1 MSNACYPQHR
11 APIELKIVSKL
22 VPPDSPIGRLSVFSD
37 LIWDQTDLVESR
49 TLIKGAKVNWQ
60 SIFSNVWETHYLIA
74 ISIME
79 YSYARLYHPIGENY
93 ACDMKTVQH
102 EARYLAL
109 FVEYLQSRKI
119 FEGANISHHDI
130 QDYVSWLINRRGQAL
145 GKRIKTEAADLDWV
159 DVRIRALQSYYSYN
173 KRVSQP
179 LLISPLHGHS
189 IFKYLGK
196 KRQGT
201 EENRTPLI
209 PKDVWDRFLCAALDY
224 VEYFSDDILAGQSV
238 IENIRKNVLPVA
250 SKAKNFAANNFTTRE
265 VKPIL
270 NAIVDFSINPNSGIA
285 WRKTWANVEDLR
297 FELFTLYEACLVVV
311 SCLSGIRESELALI
325 QVHGFQEQTDVDG
338 VSKRYT
344 VISRMV
350 KGDIDRQLIWEVNR
364 PVYQACHI
372 IKKITSYARSHRDC
386 NELFIRSW
394 YRGAGEQFQSDLRKD
409 SLGRSTKG
417 SILPLGPDAM
427 SLALK
432 KFGARLDVAIQ
443 GAYQLPLVDGK
454 KWNFT
459 MRQPRRTLASRIARE
474 PFGLIA
480 GMLHYKHVKLT
491 TFLGYAGKDESWIRD
506 LAIEEFS
513 ANEEFLAQIW
523 DDIQEGALAGAR
535 GNELLNEFKGV
546 AGDLK
551 KNSLQYFIENN
562 RRNLHVGLL
571 NYCLFQRDRALCL
584 SNTKSDL
591 PDKPVINA
599 CYPERCANSCI
610 SKNHLPIWQAQINDA
625 QAMLNHKNVSMPQKI
640 ALKDD
645 IAKSL
650 RILNQLNGTS

>member
-1 MSNACYPQHR
+1 MNNANYSQKNTSF
-11 APIELKIVSKL
+11 ELKIVSKL
-22 VPPDSPIGRLSVFSD
+22 VPADAAVGRLSIFSD
-37 LIWDQTDLVESR
+37 FIWDQTDFVESR
-49 TLIKGAKVNWQ
+49 TLIKGAKINWR
-60 SIFSNVWETHYLIA
+60 SIFDNVWETHYLVA

-79 YSYARLYHPIGENY
+79 YTYARLYDPIGEDY

-102 EARYLAL
+102 EARYLAS

-119 FEGANISHHDI
+119 FGTADIGHHDI
-130 QDYVSWLINRRGQAL
+130 QDYVKWLMRIRGQAL
-145 GKRIKTEAADLDWV
+145 KKRVKTEAADLDWV
-159 DVRIRALQSYYSYN
+159 DVRIRALQSYHSYN
-173 KRVSQP
+173 KRVSQQLP
-179 LLISPLHGHS
+179 IRPLHGHS

-196 KRQGT
+196 RRRRT

-209 PKDVWDRFLCAALDY
+209 PKDVWDPFLCAALDY
-224 VEYFSDDILAGQSV
+224 VEYFADDILAGQSV
-238 IENIRKNVLPVA
+238 IEDIRANVLPLA
-250 SKAKNFAANNFTTRE
+250 RTAKNFSSNNFTVRK
-265 VKPIL
+265 VKPRL
-270 NAIVDFSINPNSGIA
+270 NAIAEFAINPNSGIS
-285 WRKTWANVEDLR
+285 WRERWVNVDDLR
-297 FELFTLYEACLVVV
+297 VELFTLYQACLVVV

-325 QVHGFQEQTDVDG
+325 QVDGFQEQTDVDG

-344 VISRMV
+344 VISRMI
-350 KGDIDRQLIWEVNR
+350 KGDIDRQLVWEVNR
-364 PVYQACHI
+364 PVYQACHV
-372 IKKITSYARSHRDC
+372 IKKMTSYARSHRAC

-394 YRGAGEQFQSDLRKD
+394 YRGAGEQFQIDLRKD
-409 SLGRSTKG
+409 CLGRTTKG

-432 KFGARLDVAIQ
+432 NFGARLDVAIQ
-443 GAYQLPLVDGK
+443 GTYRLPLVEGE

-491 TFLGYAGKDESWIRD
+491 TFLGYAGKDPSWIQD

-513 ANEEFLAQIW
+513 ANEEFLGQIW
-523 DDIQEGALAGAR
+523 EDIQDGALAGAR
-535 GNELLNEFKGV
+535 GHELIHEFKGM
-546 AGDLK
+546 AGDIK

-584 SNTKSDL
+584 TNNKSDL
-591 PDKPVINA
+591 PEKPIINA

-610 SKNHLPIWQAQINDA
+610 SKNHIPIWQAQLNDA
-625 QAMLNHKNVSMPQKI
+625 QAMLNHKNVSIPQKI
-640 ALKDD
+640 ALTDD

-650 RILNQLNGTS
+650 RILNQLNGTC